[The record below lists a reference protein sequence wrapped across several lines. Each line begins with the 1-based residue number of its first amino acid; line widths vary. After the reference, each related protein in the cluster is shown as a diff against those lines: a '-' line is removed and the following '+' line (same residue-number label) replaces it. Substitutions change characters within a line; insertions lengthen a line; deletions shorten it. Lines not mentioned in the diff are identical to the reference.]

1 MRYFHAHHTIMIKKM
16 FTQSPTARFAPSSDR
31 KTWIK
36 FVDAK
41 ESKDLIKKFE
51 PILPFGN
58 PSTDFASESSSIQI
72 RRRENGRDFIKNIY
86 NFRVCV
92 SPYYWHLGQMK
103 RMACALTHTDT
114 HLSSNT
120 QTMKSQKK
128 YITRKPL
135 TRVWIKSTSHFCCCC
150 CCRRVFVLFFS
161 SLSVC
166 LRLFS
171 SIYWFATTLCSIR
184 LFDICI
190 ISYLFNLSVKCSSL
204 HLVLIFSV
212 VWNAERARKRG
223 RE

>member
-1 MRYFHAHHTIMIKKM
+1 MYSLISNLQTEYLHIFQSSISVYFFSAAGFQFAVWQLHGWNPMRSFHAHHTIMIKKM

-41 ESKDLIKKFE
+41 ESKELIKKFQ

-72 RRRENGRDFIKNIY
+72 RRRENGRDFVKNVY

-120 QTMKSQKK
+120 QTMKSQKIHHPK
-128 YITRKPL
+128 AINSCVNK
-135 TRVWIKSTSHFCCCC
+135 I
-150 CCRRVFVLFFS
+150 
-161 SLSVC
+161 
-166 LRLFS
+166 
-171 SIYWFATTLCSIR
+171 
-184 LFDICI
+184 
-190 ISYLFNLSVKCSSL
+190 N
-204 HLVLIFSV
+204 
-212 VWNAERARKRG
+212 
-223 RE
+223 